1 MRRLVHSFVPTHSR
15 HFNGTAEPKS
25 ARTVVTPKTVGL
37 IVFEQMAADELTGPA
52 EAFFQAKMPIA
63 DGREFRCYHIIT
75 LGISTESCV
84 TECGVIIKPQLDIND
99 APPLDTLIIPGGS
112 GIHNA
117 RLSKKIPRWLSR
129 RAPAIRRVATLGNG
143 IYALA
148 ATGLLDQR
156 KVTTHCRFA
165 RDVSMRF
172 PSLRVD
178 PNCLFVKDGRFYTSA
193 GAMAA
198 IDLSLSLIEED
209 YGPRIALA
217 VARELVVYAKR
228 LGRQE
233 QYSDTLQFQIKSISR
248 LSELTA
254 WIVSHLYENLSVEA
268 LADKACLCP
277 RHFSRR
283 FKMEFGITPADFVER
298 LRLEEACCRL
308 SSLDNGVDDVGLSVG
323 FKSGDAFRRAFRRRL
338 GVSPHRYR
346 SRVVRGLKGICP
358 LTQPRQR
365 RHIFSKV
372 A

>member
-1 MRRLVHSFVPTHSR
+1 VHSFVPTHSR
-15 HFNGTAEPKS
+15 HFNGTAEAKS
-25 ARTVVTPKTVGL
+25 ARTVVTPKKVGL

-84 TECGVIIKPQLDIND
+84 TACVIIITPQLDIND

-148 ATGLLDQR
+148 ATGLLDRR

-248 LSELTA
+248 LSELTT
-254 WIVSHLYENLSVEA
+254 WIVSHLNEDLSVEA
-268 LADKACLCP
+268 LATKACLCP
-277 RHFSRR
+277 RHFTRR
-283 FKMEFGITPADFVER
+283 FKMEFGSTPADFVEG
-298 LRLEEACCRL
+298 LRLEEACRRL
-308 SSLDNGVDDVGLSVG
+308 SSRDNRIESVGESVG
-323 FKSGDAFRRAFRRRL
+323 FKSADAFRRAF
-338 GVSPHRYR
+338 
-346 SRVVRGLKGICP
+346 
-358 LTQPRQR
+358 QR
-365 RHIFSKV
+365 RIGVNPSDYRRHVESNVKRVRKATHRQHKHAGFSR
-372 A
+372 AA

>member
-1 MRRLVHSFVPTHSR
+1 MI
-15 HFNGTAEPKS
+15 
-25 ARTVVTPKTVGL
+25 PKTVGL

-52 EAFFQAKMPIA
+52 EAFSQAKIPTG
-63 DGREFRCYHIIT
+63 DGRECRCYHIIT
-75 LGISTESCV
+75 LGVSTESCV

-99 APPLDTLIIPGGS
+99 APPLDTVMLPGGS
-112 GIHNA
+112 GIHNP
-117 RLSKKIPRWLSR
+117 RLSKKIAEWLSR
-129 RAPAIRRVATLGNG
+129 RAPAMRRVATLGAG
-143 IYALA
+143 IYPLA
-148 ATGLLDQR
+148 ATGLLDR
-156 KVTTHCRFA
+156 REVTTHCRFA

-172 PSLRVD
+172 PSLRVN

-248 LSELTA
+248 LSELTT
-254 WIVSHLYENLSVEA
+254 WIVSHLNENLSVEA
-268 LADKACLCP
+268 LAAKACLCP

-283 FKMEFGITPADFVER
+283 FKMEFGATPADFVER
-298 LRLEEACCRL
+298 LRLEEACRRL
-308 SSLDNGVDDVGLSVG
+308 SSLDNSVDDVGVSVG

-338 GVSPHRYR
+338 GVNPNEYR
-346 SRVVRGLKGICP
+346 RRVAVCLNILGRTRSTGQKLRGL
-358 LTQPRQR
+358 
-365 RHIFSKV
+365 SKV